1 MQISVE
7 QLVVSVWVT
16 RRFSIS
22 DNSDTFYLLH
32 SYIFLNFAA
41 NKKIVS
47 ITYENKKVHTDET
60 YR

>member
-41 NKKIVS
+41 IKKDCQYNI
-47 ITYENKKVHTDET
+47 
-60 YR
+60 